1 MNRNAID
8 VTVWSSDQRQIDA
21 AVWSSDQRHNQTKFI
36 KRRPSNNFNSSVL
49 IAVGRSPDGGH
60 SKMDEANPLRL
71 KINCLQIYLE
81 DRNAGH

>member
-1 MNRNAID
+1 MN
-8 VTVWSSDQRQIDA
+8 
-21 AVWSSDQRHNQTKFI
+21 
-36 KRRPSNNFNSSVL
+36 
-49 IAVGRSPDGGH
+49 AVGQSPDGGH